1 MTLLISLNDD
11 HEQCLVDNLLTIV
24 LIYWDY
30 VLCVDRVLLQ
40 IWTRIQTEWEGL
52 D

>member
-1 MTLLISLNDD
+1 VTLLISLNDD
-11 HEQCLVDNLLTIV
+11 YEQCLSDNLLTIV

-30 VLCVDRVLLQ
+30 VLCGGWVLIQ
-40 IWTRIQTEWEGL
+40 IWTSIQTEWEGL